1 MCKLF
6 SLSLLQS
13 LFSGQTVENAE
24 KIIATTQSALESGD
38 ASLSVKPHSLKEFA
52 LDHFRPPPKRTL
64 SRSLSRGAFR
74 RKGENEM
81 WGFSRV
87 SSGD

>member
-1 MCKLF
+1 MIF
-6 SLSLLQS
+6 LLQS
-13 LFSGQTVENAE
+13 LFSGQTVETAE

-38 ASLSVKPHSLKEFA
+38 AKPAVKPHSLKDFA

-64 SRSLSRGAFR
+64 SRSLSRGAFK
-74 RKGENEM
+74 RKGDSEL

-87 SSGD
+87 SVGPHNKHS